1 MNKFNLSNI
10 PKLYRQNGNFHF
22 WIPMILESTKVLPN
36 KKKKVLDFGSGDGGF
51 LQLFAYLDK
60 LKSGLGLE
68 LDKKLI
74 KKANKQNSNSL
85 IKYKTYGYILKQN
98 YFDVAF
104 SQEVI
109 YTIKDLNI
117 HAKEIF
123 DSLKHGAYYFATTGS
138 HIENPLWSKR
148 RQLIRD
154 EEKYYAYDYSIDE
167 IADVFYKAGFQVGI
181 KRLPVEH
188 PILYN
193 PKITKEFS
201 NSLQELVKTSYEN
214 KMIFS
219 FWKPFE

>member
-1 MNKFNLSNI
+1 
-10 PKLYRQNGNFHF
+10 
-22 WIPMILESTKVLPN
+22 MILESTKLLPN
-36 KKKKVLDFGSGDGGF
+36 KKKKVLDFGCGDGGF
-51 LQLFAYLDK
+51 LQLFASVDK
-60 LKSGLGLE
+60 LKNGLGLE

-74 KKANKQNSNSL
+74 KVANKQNNNSL
-85 IKYKTYGYILKQN
+85 IKYKTYGYTLKQN

-109 YTIKDLNI
+109 YTIKDLDR

-123 DSLKHGAYYFATTGS
+123 NSLKKGAYYFATIGS

-148 RQLIRD
+148 RQLIRN
-154 EEKYYAYDYSIDE
+154 EEEYYAYDYTIDE
-167 IADVFYKAGFQVGI
+167 IADVFYKSGFQVGI
-181 KRLPVEH
+181 KRLPVEY

-193 PKITKEFS
+193 PIITKEFS
-201 NSLQELVKTSYEN
+201 NTLQELVKTSYEN